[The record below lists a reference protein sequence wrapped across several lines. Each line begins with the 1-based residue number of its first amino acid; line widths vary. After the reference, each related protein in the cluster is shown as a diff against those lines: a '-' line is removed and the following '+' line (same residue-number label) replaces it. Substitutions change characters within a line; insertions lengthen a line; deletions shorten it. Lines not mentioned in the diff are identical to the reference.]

1 MITVRLF
8 VDGHSKGWAIVKCE
22 ACRAV
27 CQFPALE
34 AFDAP
39 VRCKCGER
47 MIVRELLMSAT
58 AHNPKATSG
67 MIASF
72 KEACFG
78 RPAPAFAA

>member
-1 MITVRLF
+1 MVTVRLF
-8 VDGHSKGWAIVKCE
+8 VDGRGRGWALVKCE

-34 AFDAP
+34 AFDTP
-39 VRCKCGER
+39 VQCKCGER

-58 AHNPKATSG
+58 AHNAKATPA

-72 KEACFG
+72 KDACFG
-78 RPAPAFAA
+78 RSAPAFAT